1 MVLKL
6 SVVATSTSM
15 RAARSARA
23 QTMPESIETSPDWMP
38 WVMTGRSAARLSEG
52 LAMPSSRLTAAVA
65 PAADRKER
73 RVSDARLRRVTAIGP
88 PPSNHGGPCV
98 RRLTAT
104 QHFCDGHVKQES
116 VVSNQTIPGGPDVA
130 YEPRDGARNGSCR
143 VRSAGSSVD
152 GASSEC

>member
-1 MVLKL
+1 MKSVSGNASTWTALRMVLKL
-6 SVVATSTSM
+6 SVVAISTSM

-23 QTMPESIETSPDWMP
+23 QTMPESTETSPDWMP

-52 LAMPSSRLTAAVA
+52 LAMPSSRPTAAVA

-73 RVSDARLRRVTAIGP
+73 RVSDARLRMVTAIGP

-104 QHFCDGHVKQES
+104 QRFDDGYVNQES
-116 VVSNQTIPGGPDVA
+116 VGWVEFFTRPNISI
-130 YEPRDGARNGSCR
+130 AR
-143 VRSAGSSVD
+143 
-152 GASSEC
+152 